1 MNLCGFLRFF
11 MVPLW
16 FKVVRMDADKVKAFT
31 IRVSTDLYEKVSNLA
46 TEQGFSVT
54 QVARTALNEF
64 VQNGSNA
71 NTNGSNMNQS
81 GSDVNA
87 NGSSMNQNGSIDVNV
102 DFLHS
107 QLKSKDEQISE
118 LHRLLALQQQHH
130 VLLTQKE
137 GMFGRLRNFF
147 VGSKIIGS
155 NT

>member
-1 MNLCGFLRFF
+1 
-11 MVPLW
+11 MVPLR
-16 FKVVRMDADKVKAFT
+16 FKVVRMDADIVKAFT

-46 TEQGFSVT
+46 TEQGLSVT

-64 VQNGSNA
+64 MHTNGSNT
-71 NTNGSNMNQS
+71 NTNGSNTNTNGSNVNQS
-81 GSDVNA
+81 
-87 NGSSMNQNGSIDVNV
+87 GSIDVNV

>member
-1 MNLCGFLRFF
+1 
-11 MVPLW
+11 MVSLW

-31 IRVSTDLYEKVSNLA
+31 IRVSTDLYGKVSNLA

-64 VQNGSNA
+64 MHTNGSNA
-71 NTNGSNMNQS
+71 NTNGSSMNQS
-81 GSDVNA
+81 DSGVNA
-87 NGSSMNQNGSIDVNV
+87 NGSNVNRNGSIDVNV

-137 GMFGRLRNFF
+137 KEGMFGRLRNFF